1 MKLKNW
7 LRDVGGKRTPE
18 DEYVD
23 SAEVPPEP
31 EGPYRARMA
40 ASTHRHAP
48 EGFDV
53 NEREVVTGHAELLYR
68 ILCPCGHH
76 WDTQQFHKMS
86 LCPKCSRAVLVDEPK
101 LPTE

>member
-40 ASTHRHAP
+40 ASTHHAAP
-48 EGFDV
+48 VGIDV
-53 NEREVVTGHAELLYR
+53 NEREIVAGHVELFYR

-76 WDTQQFHKMS
+76 WDSVEFQKMS
-86 LCPKCSRAVLVDEPK
+86 LCPQCGRAVLVEEPT
-101 LPTE
+101 LPKK